1 MIEILSAVTIGWIVC
16 GILAACVIAI
26 WIIVFYII
34 GAPSDEGEE

>member
-1 MIEILSAVTIGWIVC
+1 MDRLRHPRRVRR
-16 GILAACVIAI
+16 IAI